1 MPSQYITFRWEI
13 DHRAANVPYFS
24 GRGGITPPGGNTGA
38 PGSIVT
44 LPSGATWFPDLR
56 RAENRLNLAML
67 VKF

>member
-1 MPSQYITFRWEI
+1 M

-24 GRGGITPPGGNTGA
+24 GRGGITPPGGNTGP
-38 PGSIVT
+38 PGSMVA

-56 RAENRLNLAML
+56 RDENRLNLAIL